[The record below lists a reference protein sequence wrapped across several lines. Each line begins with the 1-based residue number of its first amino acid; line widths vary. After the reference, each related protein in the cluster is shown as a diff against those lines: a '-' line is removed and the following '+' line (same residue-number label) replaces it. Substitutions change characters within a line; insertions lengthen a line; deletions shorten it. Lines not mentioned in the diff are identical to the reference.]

1 MKAIHGR
8 QEGISK
14 NSATPTSTVGE
25 GTRIKEEL
33 GSN

>member
-1 MKAIHGR
+1 MKAVHGG

-14 NSATPTSTVGE
+14 NSVTPTSIVGE